1 MKALIYI
8 TMFLMSGIWL
18 TSCRSIQYVPV
29 ETIKTEVQYKDRLQR
44 DSIHVHDSIYVR
56 DNGDTVFVDRWHTV
70 YKDKLVR
77 DTTYINK
84 TDSVQIPYPVEKKLT
99 RWQFLKMELGGW
111 AFGIAIAFI
120 LMVVGCIIYR
130 RKT

>member
-1 MKALIYI
+1 MKILIYI
-8 TMFLMSGIWL
+8 TMFLASGIWL
-18 TSCRSIQYVPV
+18 SSCRTQYIPI
-29 ETIKTEVQYKDRLQR
+29 ETINTEVKYRDRLQR
-44 DSIHVHDSIYVR
+44 DSVHVHDSIYIR

-70 YKDKLVR
+70 YKDRFLR
-77 DTTYINK
+77 DTSYVYI
-84 TDSVQIPYPVEKKLT
+84 TDSIQVPYPVEKELN
-99 RWQFLKMELGGW
+99 RWQSLKMELGGW

>member
-1 MKALIYI
+1 M
-8 TMFLMSGIWL
+8 
-18 TSCRSIQYVPV
+18 PV